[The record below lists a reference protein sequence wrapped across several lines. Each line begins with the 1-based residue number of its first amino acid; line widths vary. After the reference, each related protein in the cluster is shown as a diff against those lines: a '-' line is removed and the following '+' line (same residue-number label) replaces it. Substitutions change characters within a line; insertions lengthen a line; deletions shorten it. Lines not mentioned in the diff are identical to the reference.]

1 MPTKEMKCE
10 AEGKILYEFT
20 PVRRITKD
28 GKDWERRDYVMETS
42 ERYHSKMR
50 FSMTSF
56 EGPVDSPLSVGD
68 VIRLRFVVEAFQK
81 ENKWYNNVKA
91 LSIERL

>member
-20 PVRRITKD
+20 PVRGITKD

-50 FSMTSF
+50 S
-56 EGPVDSPLSVGD
+56 
-68 VIRLRFVVEAFQK
+68 Q
-81 ENKWYNNVKA
+81 
-91 LSIERL
+91 

>member
-20 PVRRITKD
+20 PVRGITKD

-42 ERYHSKMR
+42 ERYHST
-50 FSMTSF
+50 MTSF